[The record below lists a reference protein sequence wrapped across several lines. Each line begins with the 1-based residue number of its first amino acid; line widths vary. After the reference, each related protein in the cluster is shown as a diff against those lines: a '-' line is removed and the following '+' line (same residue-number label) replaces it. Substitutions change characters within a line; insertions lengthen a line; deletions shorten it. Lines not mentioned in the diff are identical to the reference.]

1 MPMAPEYAGGG
12 PASWSDYGM
21 SGPSSNFMKGSA
33 ASSGLSS
40 IFGGLFGNNDPYKDA
55 MKQYQQYANQAAGY
69 QNPFYNAGNAA
80 IPQYQNYLQK
90 MSDPSQF
97 INNLMGGYQSSPH
110 SQYLQ
115 DQAMKAALNAGSA
128 SGLSGSSAMNQAI
141 SQNAADISSQDMNQW
156 LQNVLGINTQY
167 GQGLGNMLN
176 MGQGA
181 ANNLSNIY
189 TGLGNEMAQG
199 KYGSA
204 NAKNQQ
210 MGDIFGG
217 LGNLA
222 MLAFL

>member
-1 MPMAPEYAGGG
+1 MAYDPT
-12 PASWSDYGM
+12 
-21 SGPSSNFMKGSA
+21 NFLKGSA
-33 ASSGLSS
+33 ASGGLSS
-40 IFGGLFGNNDPYKDA
+40 IFSGLFGNNDPYKDA
-55 MKQYQQYANQAAGY
+55 MKQYQNYANQAAGY

-97 INNLMGGYQSSPH
+97 INNLMGGYQESPH

-115 DQAMKAALNAGSA
+115 DQAMKSAMNASSA

-156 LQNVLGINTQY
+156 LQNVLGINSQY
-167 GQGLGNMLN
+167 GQGLGSMMG
-176 MGQGA
+176 MGQNAG
-181 ANNLSNIY
+181 NQLSNIY

-199 KYGSA
+199 SYGSSM
-204 NAKNQQ
+204 AKNQQ
-210 MGDIFGG
+210 MGDLFGG